1 MKNSEF
7 LKKLKMAVNVN
18 TMYVLGGF
26 GLVLNANGKERAINS
41 YEYNKNRA
49 EMIKAANNNTFGFDC
64 SGLIKGILWGFNAE
78 TSLPYGG
85 AIYRSNNV
93 PDINADSM
101 VKLLINRD
109 YDMSQGAIAP
119 GEMLYMTGHC
129 GIYIGNGEV
138 IECTPKW
145 ANCVQIRQLTDRKWL
160 CHGKLPWVDYNE
172 NPTLDSVDF
181 DGVADILS
189 DIEYSVS
196 VAKEL
201 LAELKE
207 KLK

>member
-7 LKKLKMAVNVN
+7 LKKLKMTLNVS
-18 TMYVLGGF
+18 TLYVLGGF
-26 GLVLNANGKERAINS
+26 GLTLNAKGKERAINA
-41 YEYNKNRA
+41 YDYNRQNA
-49 EMIKAANNNTFGFDC
+49 ATIKAVHDNTFGFDC
-64 SGLIKGILWGFNAE
+64 SGLIKGILWGFNADS
-78 TSLPYGG
+78 SLPYGG

-93 PDINADSM
+93 PDINADGM
-101 VKLLINRD
+101 VKLLIGYSTN
-109 YDMSQGAIAP
+109 MAASTITP

-145 ANCVQIRQLTDRKWL
+145 SNNVQIRQLTDRKWL
-160 CHGKLPWVDYNE
+160 GHGKLPWIEYE
-172 NPTLDSVDF
+172 ESPTLDSVQIDN
-181 DGVADILS
+181 VADILS
-189 DIEYSVS
+189 DIEYSIS